1 MPALYPGGILPPYMS
16 SENER
21 TLILVKP
28 DGVARGLVGEVVRR
42 FEARGLKLAAMKLIN
57 APRATVERHYE
68 EHRERPFFADVVNYL
83 CSGPI
88 VAIALEG
95 PNAVKAARS
104 MMGAT
109 NPADAPSGT
118 IRGDLALSIEN
129 NIVHGSADA
138 ESAAKELAIW
148 FSDSE
153 YV

>member
-1 MPALYPGGILPPYMS
+1 M
-16 SENER
+16 
-21 TLILVKP
+21 KP
-28 DGVARGLVGEVVRR
+28 DGVARGLVGEVLRR
-42 FEARGLKLAAMKLIN
+42 FESRGLRLAAMKLIN
-57 APRATVERHYE
+57 APQGTVEKHYD
-68 EHRERPFFADVVNYL
+68 EHRDRPFFGDVVSYL

-95 PNAVKAARS
+95 PNAVKSARA

-118 IRGDLALSIEN
+118 IRGDLALSIEK
-129 NIVHGSADA
+129 NIVHGSADP
-138 ESAAKELAIW
+138 ESAARELAIW

>member
-1 MPALYPGGILPPYMS
+1 MPALYPGGIFPPYMS

-42 FEARGLKLAAMKLIN
+42 FEARALKLAAMKLIN
-57 APRATVERHYE
+57 APRETVEKHYD
-68 EHRERPFFADVVNYL
+68 EHRERPFFNDVVDYL

-95 PNAVKAARS
+95 PNAVKAARA